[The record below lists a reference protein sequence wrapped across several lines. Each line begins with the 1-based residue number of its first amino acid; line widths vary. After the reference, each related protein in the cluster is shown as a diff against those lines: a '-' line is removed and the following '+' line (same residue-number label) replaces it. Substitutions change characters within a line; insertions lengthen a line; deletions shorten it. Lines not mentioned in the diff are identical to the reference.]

1 VGPGLKAIDIN
12 EFSRHGYCG
21 SAKAGRSQF
30 QQGERASNP
39 MAIGHEI
46 LTVKEVSEPLKVHHS
61 TVYKMIREGRIPAF
75 KIGSD
80 WRFQKD
86 QVVHWIA
93 VQTIG
98 AAQ

>member
-1 VGPGLKAIDIN
+1 MAID
-12 EFSRHGYCG
+12 
-21 SAKAGRSQF
+21 
-30 QQGERASNP
+30 
-39 MAIGHEI
+39 HEI
-46 LTVKEVSEPLKVHHS
+46 LTVKEVCELLKVHHS
-61 TVYKMIREGRIPAF
+61 TVYKMINEGRIPAF
-75 KIGSD
+75 RIGSD

>member
-1 VGPGLKAIDIN
+1 VTPD
-12 EFSRHGYCG
+12 
-21 SAKAGRSQF
+21 
-30 QQGERASNP
+30 
-39 MAIGHEI
+39 HEI
-46 LTVKEVSEPLKVHHS
+46 LTIKEVSELLKIHQA
-61 TVYKMIREGRIPAF
+61 TVYKMIRESRIPAF

-93 VQTIG
+93 EQTIG

>member
-1 VGPGLKAIDIN
+1 
-12 EFSRHGYCG
+12 
-21 SAKAGRSQF
+21 
-30 QQGERASNP
+30 

-46 LTVKEVSEPLKVHHS
+46 PTVKEVSELLKVHHS

>member
-1 VGPGLKAIDIN
+1 MAID
-12 EFSRHGYCG
+12 
-21 SAKAGRSQF
+21 
-30 QQGERASNP
+30 
-39 MAIGHEI
+39 HEI
-46 LTVKEVSEPLKVHHS
+46 LTVKEVSELLKIHED
-61 TVYKMIREGRIPAF
+61 TVYKMVREGRIPAF
-75 KIGSD
+75 RVGSD

>member
-1 VGPGLKAIDIN
+1 MAID
-12 EFSRHGYCG
+12 
-21 SAKAGRSQF
+21 
-30 QQGERASNP
+30 
-39 MAIGHEI
+39 HEI
-46 LTVKEVSEPLKVHHS
+46 LTAKDVSELLKIS
-61 TVYKMIREGRIPAF
+61 EGTVYKMIREGRIPAF
-75 KIGSD
+75 RVGSD

>member
-1 VGPGLKAIDIN
+1 M
-12 EFSRHGYCG
+12 
-21 SAKAGRSQF
+21 
-30 QQGERASNP
+30 NP
-39 MAIGHEI
+39 MESGNEI
-46 LTVKEVSEPLKVHHS
+46 LTIKEVSELLKIHQA
-61 TVYKMIREGRIPAF
+61 TVYKMIRESRIPAF